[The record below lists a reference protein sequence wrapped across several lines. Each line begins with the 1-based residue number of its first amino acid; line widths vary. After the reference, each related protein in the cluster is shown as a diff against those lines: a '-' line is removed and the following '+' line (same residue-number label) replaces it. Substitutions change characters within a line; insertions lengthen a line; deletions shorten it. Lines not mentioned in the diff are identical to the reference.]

1 MSTRRGL
8 RLPAGLHDDSIVGR
22 VYDTRMI
29 RRLWEYVKPH
39 RALVALSLALMIAV
53 SAAQLVQPWLVMVA
67 IDEHIRTGDLGGL
80 AWIAGLFLLALT
92 GEFLLRYAQ
101 LYVLEWTGQNVVYD
115 LRTTV
120 FAHLQRLPSSFFDRN
135 PIGRLMTRVTSD
147 VEAINEAFASGLVM
161 MLADLFKLAV
171 IVAILLWMDW
181 RLALVAFAI
190 VPPMIALS
198 WFFRLRLRQIYRD
211 VRRLVARLNAF
222 LQENVTGM
230 RLVQLFGRE
239 RQNLAEF
246 ERLNRDHRDA
256 ELSAVTYDSSFS
268 SVAELVAS
276 ITLAAIVWAG
286 GWRLLAAA
294 ITFGTLVAFIEYA
307 GKFFQPVQ
315 QLSQRFAVMQAAM
328 ASAERIFGVLDVE
341 PSIRSPEAPRALP
354 GRPRGEIAF
363 EDVTFAYNEGEP
375 VLRDISLEIRPG
387 ERVAVVGWTGSGK
400 TTLIRLLVRLYDVQD
415 GRIRLDGVDIREL
428 AVPDLRRAVG
438 VVLQEPFLFSGTI
451 GDNITLGDERID
463 GEKVRRALELT
474 GAQRFVSSLPG
485 GLDEEVK
492 ERGSNLSVGERQM
505 ISFARALA
513 FDPAVLIL
521 DEATA
526 SVDPETEQALQ
537 YAMSTLMHGRTSI
550 VIAHRLATVRDADR
564 ILVLHKG
571 RLVEQG
577 THDELL
583 AKSDGIYRTL
593 YTLQAAG

>member
-161 MLADLFKLAV
+161 MLADLFKLAA

-474 GAQRFVSSLPG
+474 GAQRFVSLLPG

>member
-256 ELSAVTYDSSFS
+256 ELSAVAYDSSFS

>member
-1 MSTRRGL
+1 VSTRRGL

-256 ELSAVTYDSSFS
+256 ELSAVAYDSSFS